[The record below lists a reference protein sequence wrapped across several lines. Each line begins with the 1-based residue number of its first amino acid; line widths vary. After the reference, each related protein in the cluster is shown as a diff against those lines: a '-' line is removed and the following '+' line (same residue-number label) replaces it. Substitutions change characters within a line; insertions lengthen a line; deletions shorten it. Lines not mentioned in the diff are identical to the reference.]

1 MYINKTYTKMKKTYI
16 SPNAE
21 IVKIHIQQHLLIDS
35 IAVTNTDAVDNN
47 DDGYYD
53 DI

>member
-35 IAVTNTDAVDNN
+35 IAVTDEDATSS
-47 DDGYYD
+47 DDYYD